1 MAKILLVEDDVDLST
16 MISARLEA
24 ENHIVEVAHDGRVGY
39 DYMML
44 TKYDVIILDWN
55 LPTMEGVD
63 VLKEYRKNGGA
74 SPVIFLTGRDEI
86 SEKEVGLDSGA
97 DDYLT
102 KPFNTREL
110 SARIRALMRRP
121 EAVAREVFTSGDLS
135 LDASNHRLTKNG
147 KDAKLQPKDFSLLEF
162 FMRNPDRPFSPD
174 ALLQRVWH
182 ADSDASIDGLRAAI
196 KRIRKVIDGSSSEDD
211 SYIETMPRVGY
222 RFKKK

>member
-1 MAKILLVEDDVDLST
+1 MAKILLVEDDVDLSS

-24 ENHIVEVAHDGRVGY
+24 ENHVVECAHDGKVGH

-44 TKYDVIILDWN
+44 TKYDLIILDWN
-55 LPTMEGVD
+55 LPGMEGVQ
-63 VLKEYRKNGGA
+63 VLKEYRKAGGN

-110 SARIRALMRRP
+110 SARIRALLRRP
-121 EAVAREVFTSGDLS
+121 EAVQAEVLTSGDLM
-135 LDASNHRLTKNG
+135 LDPANHRFTKSG
-147 KDAKLQPKDFSLLEF
+147 KEMRLQPKDFSLLEF
-162 FMRNPDRPFSPD
+162 FMRNQDRPFSPD

-182 ADSDASIDGLRAAI
+182 ADSDATIDGLRAAI
-196 KRIRKVIDGSSSEDD
+196 KRIRKVIDASANEED
-211 SYIETMPRVGY
+211 SFIETMPRVGY

>member
-1 MAKILLVEDDVDLST
+1 MAKILLIEDDVDLSS

-24 ENHIVEVAHDGRVGY
+24 ENHVVECAHDGKVGH

-44 TKYDVIILDWN
+44 TKYDLIILDWN
-55 LPTMEGVD
+55 LPGMEGVQ
-63 VLKEYRKNGGA
+63 VLKEYRKAGGN

-110 SARIRALMRRP
+110 SARIRALLRRP
-121 EAVAREVFTSGDLS
+121 EAVQAEVLTSGDLM
-135 LDASNHRLTKNG
+135 LDPANHRFTKSG
-147 KDAKLQPKDFSLLEF
+147 KEMRLQPKDFSLLEF
-162 FMRNPDRPFSPD
+162 FMRNQDRPFSPD

-182 ADSDASIDGLRAAI
+182 ADSDATIDGLRAAI
-196 KRIRKVIDGSSSEDD
+196 KRIRKVIDASANEED
-211 SYIETMPRVGY
+211 SFIETMPRVGY

>member
-1 MAKILLVEDDVDLST
+1 MAKILLIEDDVALAT

-24 ENHIVEVAHDGRVGY
+24 ESHVVECAHDGKVGY

-44 TKYDVIILDWN
+44 TKYDLIILDWN
-55 LPTMEGVD
+55 LPSMEGVD
-63 VLKEYRKNGGA
+63 VLKEYRRNGGN
-74 SPVIFLTGRDEI
+74 SPVIFLTGRDDI
-86 SEKEVGLDSGA
+86 SEKEVGLDTGA

-110 SARIRALMRRP
+110 SARIRALLRRP
-121 EAVAREVFTSGDLS
+121 EAVQAEIFTSGDLV
-135 LDASNHRLTKNG
+135 LDVANHRLTKGG
-147 KDAKLQPKDFSLLEF
+147 KDARLQPKDFSLLEF

-196 KRIRKVIDGSSSEDD
+196 KRVRKVIDSSAYEDD
-211 SYIETMPRVGY
+211 SFIETIPRVGY
-222 RFKKK
+222 RFKKR